1 MFCLGEKQAR
11 KYDKNAI
18 LVALDKQNPKN
29 NLYVVKEQLLQ
40 STQILG
46 VQISWLTRGQE

>member
-29 NLYVVKEQLLQ
+29 NLYVVKEHCYLAITTTLQ
-40 STQILG
+40 KIH
-46 VQISWLTRGQE
+46 